1 MAVLIYVPYKTF
13 ILFNFVQ
20 FTLYKECGN
29 FLSGAIRKIAL
40 CTSKENS
47 FNVIITRS
55 KFFFC
60 NKKFLKQNP
69 EGPVEY
75 FEGPILL

>member
-40 CTSKENS
+40 CTQ
-47 FNVIITRS
+47 VLV
-55 KFFFC
+55 
-60 NKKFLKQNP
+60 KKIASMSSLQ
-69 EGPVEY
+69 G
-75 FEGPILL
+75 

>member
-40 CTSKENS
+40 CTQVLAKKIASMSSLQGRNFSSAITNS
-47 FNVIITRS
+47 
-55 KFFFC
+55 
-60 NKKFLKQNP
+60 
-69 EGPVEY
+69 
-75 FEGPILL
+75 